1 MIIGIIVPLL
11 LQWRPRLLRPG
22 LRPALSA
29 LLVLVGGFIFRVVVI
44 LSADGIGR
52 PL

>member
-1 MIIGIIVPLL
+1 V
-11 LQWRPRLLRPG
+11 
-22 LRPALSA
+22 AVSA

-52 PL
+52 PM